1 MPLYMCRWPNGD
13 LSFVSARNKTEA
25 VAIGRLDEFDA
36 CEESWLI
43 QVPDFFMLDFRLD
56 DVGRLELQQIGEEL
70 EEFIY
75 SKAYPALS
83 DVVLSHNGAEEQTDA
98 YLAALREAVQK
109 ERERLDQ
116 GEGSRTSE

>member
-1 MPLYMCRWPNGD
+1 MPLYICRWPNGD

-25 VAIGRLDEFDA
+25 VAICRLDEFGA